1 MDLLIYQ
8 NLVQDILKYSEC
20 CAAVYFLLR
29 SSSPSAEEDAA
40 AKKVQISLR
49 GVSEYHSI
57 LLT

>member
-29 SSSPSAEEDAA
+29 SSFPSAEEDTA
-40 AKKVQISLR
+40 AKEVQILLR
-49 GVSEYHSI
+49 GVSIIAFS
-57 LLT
+57 